1 MLKRISSVKNL
12 SKLAFSLAI
21 VALLASLV
29 DPAALWQLL
38 ANISLPLFALV
49 VVIALADVVLMG
61 LKWNILLK
69 AFGVTVSNAATVLAY
84 LRSRVF
90 VYAAPSTLGVDTYKV
105 YFLRKYF

>member
-1 MLKRISSVKNL
+1 
-12 SKLAFSLAI
+12 LAFALAI

-49 VVIALADVVLMG
+49 VVIGVADAVFMG

-69 AFGVTVSNAATVLAY
+69 DFGVIVSKPVVRHT
-84 LRSRVF
+84 
-90 VYAAPSTLGVDTYKV
+90 G
-105 YFLRKYF
+105 